1 MASAWFVLVAHIQ
14 TNNQLKTIPLQ
25 HSNSLCI
32 DFIRSVSL
40 GRSLSLSLFRLQAG
54 RAKKKKKRE
63 RHCLSAREH
72 VHFKSKLSFHSTC
85 SNERFALKMFVNRMD
100 VHNQT
105 ARHYK
110 KHYKKR
116 YRKKEWKKKKKKKK
130 WRIQKAA
137 HFVPE
142 WLRWMEWSW
151 SVRYACASNEYIMR
165 LLRYKSFCLKLWMS
179 ESDSEQ
185 ESGKSFTYS
194 KIIRN

>member
-25 HSNSLCI
+25 HPNSLCI

-40 GRSLSLSLFRLQAG
+40 GRSLSLSLLRLQAG

-116 YRKKEWKKKKKKKK
+116 YRKKEWKKKKKKNDEFKK
-130 WRIQKAA
+130 RHILYLSDWD
-137 HFVPE
+137 E
-142 WLRWMEWSW
+142 WNEADPYVMH
-151 SVRYACASNEYIMR
+151 VRQMNTLCD
-165 LLRYKSFCLKLWMS
+165 C
-179 ESDSEQ
+179 
-185 ESGKSFTYS
+185 
-194 KIIRN
+194 